1 MPHKPFHTGDNI
13 VREKSQLGL
22 HSDFE
27 TEFVLSKKTLEALEN
42 ETSNL
47 RKSNSQKSLDGQ
59 KHVTQTMKELGMER
73 YH

>member
-1 MPHKPFHTGDNI
+1 MPQKPFHMGDNI

-42 ETSNL
+42 ETLNL
-47 RKSNSQKSLDGQ
+47 HKSNG
-59 KHVTQTMKELGMER
+59 
-73 YH
+73 